1 MNREI
6 IGVKFKKLGKIYFFD
21 PKKEKLN
28 RGDLVIVE
36 TANGIEFAEVVVA
49 NKEMPEEK
57 LVNPLKSIIRKAN
70 YKDIKHNEENE
81 KKEKE
86 AFKKAEELIK
96 QHNLNMNLTEV
107 EYTFDNSKLLFYFTA
122 DGRID
127 FRDLVKDLAAIYKTR
142 IELRQIGVRDQVRKI
157 GGNGVC
163 GRELFCCTF
172 LDNFDSVSIKMAKE
186 QNIALTPSKISGNC
200 GRLMCCLKYE
210 QEVYEEK
217 LSRLPKVGA
226 IVKVEDEGEGIV
238 DSIEILKEKIRVKFK
253 DKDGF
258 YYRKYD
264 AKDVKIIKDVED
276 KNEDIEDEE
285 LKKLEE

>member
-142 IELRQIGVRDQVRKI
+142 IELRQIGVRDKAKEI
-157 GGNGVC
+157 GGLGPC
-163 GRELFCCTF
+163 GRPLCCSEF
-172 LDNFDSVSIKMAKE
+172 LTNFNSVSINMAKN
-186 QNIALTPSKISGNC
+186 QGIALNPTKINGAC
-200 GRLMCCLKYE
+200 GRLLCCLGYE
-210 QEVYEEK
+210 DSTYTEYKKE
-217 LSRLPKVGA
+217 LPKIGQFIEKNGYEGRVTELDVLNKSYKIKDDEGNEHI
-226 IVKVEDEGEGIV
+226 IVVEDNG
-238 DSIEILKEKIRVKFK
+238 SSK
-253 DKDGF
+253 
-258 YYRKYD
+258 
-264 AKDVKIIKDVED
+264 
-276 KNEDIEDEE
+276 
-285 LKKLEE
+285 